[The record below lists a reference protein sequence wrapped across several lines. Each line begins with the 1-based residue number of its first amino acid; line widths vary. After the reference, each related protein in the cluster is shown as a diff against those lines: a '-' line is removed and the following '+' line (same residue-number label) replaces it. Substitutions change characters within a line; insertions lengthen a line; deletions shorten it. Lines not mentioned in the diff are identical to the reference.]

1 MSNLPKTTFNEPTYP
16 KSFRLPVEPK
26 KRAALIE
33 EIYTTIRT
41 FAVKSNQL
49 ETYSKEDSRF
59 INAVQNNA
67 LTNSELGKTK

>member
-1 MSNLPKTTFNEPTYP
+1 MSNLPKTTFKEPTYP

-41 FAVKSNQL
+41 FAVKSNAL
-49 ETYSKEDSRF
+49 ETYSKEESDF
-59 INAVQNNA
+59 VKKVQEESFNQSAN
-67 LTNSELGKTK
+67 LK